1 MFQPNE
7 RQTYTESGSENEIE
21 NEQINSCF
29 MSPKRLKIVY
39 PFLMLHRR
47 NEFPHIYSF
56 IPEFSVQVWNC
67 IKSHPI
73 YNWLFIK
80 IQWNTNVCL
89 TTASSSSTI
98 TKVAK
103 NINASET
110 VVHCSKKKLMKF
122 NLENTLNSS
131 ICTIKMLNFCLLSYC
146 ITMLN
151 SPSHQWIRL
160 NPEGNILILPS

>member
-1 MFQPNE
+1 MWEGE
-7 RQTYTESGSENEIE
+7 RERGSE

-56 IPEFSVQVWNC
+56 IPEFSVQVCNC
-67 IKSHPI
+67 IKGHPTH
-73 YNWLFIK
+73 NWLFIK
-80 IQWNTNVCL
+80 IQWNTNVCS
-89 TTASSSSTI
+89 TTASSSSSTI
-98 TKVAK
+98 TTIAK
-103 NINASET
+103 IINASDT

-131 ICTIKMLNFCLLSYC
+131 ICAIKMLNFCLLSYR

-160 NPEGNILILPS
+160 GPEGNISILPS